1 MDIVFRVDSSNV
13 IGSGH
18 VVRCL
23 TLADSLRKRT
33 NSKIVFV
40 CRNHLGHIGDEI
52 ISRGYDLKLL
62 TKQHVKGGFKQKN
75 ICDYEEWLGNDWES
89 DAEETISTFGSNKID
104 LLIVD
109 HYGIDFYW
117 HKKLQKY
124 TKKLMVIDDLA
135 NRKYDCDILL
145 DQTFNRYKDAYYSL
159 VPKHCKI
166 LVNTKYALLRPE
178 FYKNRD
184 FAIKKRREPFNLQH
198 ILISVGGGDSDNL
211 SGEILENILEIE
223 WDYPI
228 IITIVLGWN
237 SKHKLSLEQIPHK
250 KLIEVNIL
258 ENISNISELM
268 ISADI
273 AIGAGGATTWERC
286 CVGLP
291 SLVFITAKNQ
301 EESSLYLD
309 SIGAIDVIKNMSE
322 IKEKIIALK
331 QGRGVDIGPMIRT
344 SLSICDGVGS
354 ERVVD
359 EIMGF

>member
-1 MDIVFRVDSSNV
+1 MDIVFRVDSSNF

-40 CRNHLGHIGDEI
+40 CRDHRNHIGDEI

-62 TKQHVKGGFKQKN
+62 AKHYFKGRSKQKN
-75 ICDYEEWLGNDWES
+75 ICSYADWLGSDWES
-89 DAEETISTFGSNKID
+89 DAEETISAFGRNKID

-117 HKKLQKY
+117 HKKLRKY
-124 TKKLMVIDDLA
+124 AKKLMVIDDLF
-135 NRKYDCDILL
+135 NRKYECDILL
-145 DQTFNRYKDAYYSL
+145 DQTINRHKDVYSSL

-184 FAIKKRREPFNLQH
+184 FAIKKRRNSFNLQH

-211 SGEILENILEIE
+211 SGKILEKLLEID
-223 WDYPI
+223 WNNPI

-237 SKHKLSLEQIPHK
+237 AQNKLSLCQVPNK
-250 KLIEVNIL
+250 QLVEVNIL
-258 ENISNISELM
+258 ENISNISEQM

-273 AIGAGGATTWERC
+273 AIGAGGSTTWERC
-286 CVGLP
+286 CLGLP
-291 SLVFITAKNQ
+291 SLVFITAKNHHNLQ
-301 EESSLYLD
+301 NNRINQLD
-309 SIGAIDVIKNMSE
+309 Y
-322 IKEKIIALK
+322 
-331 QGRGVDIGPMIRT
+331 GR
-344 SLSICDGVGS
+344 
-354 ERVVD
+354 
-359 EIMGF
+359 